1 MPLKLLLL
9 SVDETIAHDNKV
21 NHDIARDLGRLA
33 RELAPQG
40 VTTALWSNRNWTVNQ
55 QRTMSDWFSEIAQTP
70 VALHG
75 FNTDGSPARQLKD
88 SALPIMQRYGAQRYE
103 TALVGGVDEDM
114 RAGVQNGLLMLR
126 PDWYGQHTEYGFS
139 VPTISDLARFCFV
152 FALRKHPIF
161 WRVQDGSLDVS
172 AAGPFS
178 TMRAAYQMFGADARA
193 FAKGGYGNPDFWFN
207 FAVSSLY
214 FSGMLEDVDYIC
226 SFPGH
231 SPESDANKFGMAEV
245 LSRLGKCFR
254 RSYYHDLIVRHEAA
268 LKSQPIRAA
277 ERKFLNQLN
286 TTHLSKKPHLNLS
299 AAPRKTAISLTD
311 KRVLVVDD
319 FCTSGRSSEAARVL
333 IEAAGG
339 TARLFSWLKTISAP
353 YCRINGPLQ
362 LSPFKPNTFAVEPAR
377 QEYSY
382 EGHIVAP
389 EAPAEIQDCFMR
401 YKNWQ
406 WAV

>member
-9 SVDETIAHDNKV
+9 SVDETIAHDKKINM
-21 NHDIARDLGRLA
+21 DIARDLGRLA
-33 RELAPQG
+33 RELAPHG

-55 QRTMSDWFSEIAQTP
+55 QRSMADWFSEIAQTH

-75 FNTDGSPARQLKD
+75 MNTDGSPARQYKD
-88 SALPIMQRYGAQRYE
+88 SALPIMQRYGAQRHE

-126 PDWYGQHTEYGFS
+126 PDWYGKHSEYGFS

-161 WRVQDGSLDVS
+161 WRVQAGSLDVS

-178 TMRAAYQMFGADARA
+178 TMREAYRMFGEDARA
-193 FAKGGYGNPDFWFN
+193 FAKGGYGNPDFWAN

-214 FSGMLEDVDYIC
+214 FSGMLEGVDYIC

-231 SPESDANKFGMAEV
+231 SPDSDVNKYGMADV

-254 RSYYHDLIVRHEAA
+254 RSYFHDLIARHVAA
-268 LKSQPIRAA
+268 QKNQPIRAA
-277 ERKFLNQLN
+277 DRRFLNQLN
-286 TTHLSKKPHLNLS
+286 TLHLSRNPHPYLE
-299 AAPRKTAISLTD
+299 AAARKTPISLKG

-319 FCTSGRSSEAARVL
+319 FCTSGRSNEAARVL

-339 TARLFSWLKTISAP
+339 TARLFSWLKTISVP
-353 YCRINGPLQ
+353 YCQIAEPLQ
-362 LSPFKPNTFAVEPAR
+362 LAPFKTNAVPGEPGR
-377 QEYSY
+377 WEHSY
-382 EGHIVAP
+382 AANIVAP
-389 EAPAEIQDCFMR
+389 EAPAEIHDCFVR
-401 YKNWQ
+401 YKNWK
-406 WAV
+406 WT